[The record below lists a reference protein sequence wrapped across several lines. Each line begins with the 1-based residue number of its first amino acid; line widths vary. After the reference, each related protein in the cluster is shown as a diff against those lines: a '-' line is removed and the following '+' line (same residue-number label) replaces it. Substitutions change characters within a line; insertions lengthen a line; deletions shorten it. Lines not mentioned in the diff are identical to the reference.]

1 MLGFNAQPRDFRSIG
16 YARALRSVGLL
27 LQMRDLQAFELSCE
41 NSEFRLRC
49 GYQKPPCST
58 PVEMRYSLDEIEFLE
73 SEYQKKSNG
82 LDKPVDFYSLGEVL
96 RGIGA
101 YVNKRNGRLVKISN
115 NESSMAAGSVKLQYQ
130 TSDGDL
136 TEEVFTLSSIYEL
149 CLRLYKQRTKS
160 PRSTTLF
167 GSSRWREDSSTRS

>member
-1 MLGFNAQPRDFRSIG
+1 MLTFTAQPKDFRSIG

-41 NSEFRLRC
+41 NSEFRIRC
-49 GYQKPPCST
+49 GYQKPPCAT
-58 PVEMRYSLDEIEFLE
+58 PVEMCYSLDEIEFLE
-73 SEYQKKSNG
+73 SEYQKEPNG
-82 LDKPVDFYSLGEVL
+82 VNETVDFYSLGEVL

-101 YVNKRNGRLVKISN
+101 YVHKRNGRLVKISN

-149 CLRLYKQRTKS
+149 CLRYKERAKAS
-160 PRSTTLF
+160 RSTNLF
-167 GSSRWREDSSTRS
+167 ACSRR

>member
-1 MLGFNAQPRDFRSIG
+1 MAHMLKFYAQPKDFSSIG
-16 YARALRSVGLL
+16 YARALRSVGHL

-41 NSEFRLRC
+41 NNEFRLRC

-82 LDKPVDFYSLGEVL
+82 LNETVDFYSLGEIL

-101 YVNKRNGRLVKISN
+101 YVNKRNGKLVKISN

-149 CLRLYKQRTKS
+149 CLRLYKERAKPS
-160 PRSTTLF
+160 RSTNIF
-167 GSSRWREDSSTRS
+167 ASSRR